1 MMGLF
6 MSNGKLR
13 VCLAALGAI
22 ALAGGGNPAQASLWD
37 ATYDPPEFVGTAV
50 FNVPDAC
57 LSVPNGLHAG
67 GCGIQVISNVTTAP
81 FAINFAGALP
91 SSDILSYVVIGGQL
105 AGVETGI
112 IGSVNVSAT
121 DYWFQ
126 FLTSFN
132 NNAVS
137 NVADLYTNCSDN
149 ECSTTAQTTRGVTFA
164 RQTTPEP
171 GSLGLILGA
180 LGAGWWARRRKAAV

>member
-1 MMGLF
+1 MMGVL

-13 VCLAALGAI
+13 VTLALLGAI
-22 ALAGGGNPAQASLWD
+22 ALAGGGNAAQASLWD

-57 LSVPNGLHAG
+57 LSVTDGLHTG
-67 GCGIQVISNVTTAP
+67 GCGIQVTSNVTTAP
-81 FAINFAGALP
+81 FAINFAATLP
-91 SSDILSYVVIGGQL
+91 STDVLSYVVVGGQL
-105 AGVETGI
+105 VGVETGI
-112 IGSVNVSAT
+112 IGPVDVSET

-137 NVADLYTNCSDN
+137 NVANLYTDCSDN
-149 ECSTTAQTTRGVTFA
+149 ECSTTAQTTSGVTFA

-171 GSLGLILGA
+171 GSIGLILGA
-180 LGAGWWARRRKAAV
+180 FGAGWLARRRKAAA

>member
-1 MMGLF
+1 
-6 MSNGKLR
+6 MSNGSLR
-13 VCLAALGAI
+13 MYLVALAAL
-22 ALAGGGNPAQASLWD
+22 ALAAGGRPAQAGIWD
-37 ATYDPPEFVGTAV
+37 ATYDPLLEFAGTAV
-50 FNVPDAC
+50 LNVPDAC
-57 LSVPNGLHAG
+57 LSVPDGLHSG

-81 FAINFAGALP
+81 FALNFAAALP
-91 SSDILSYVVIGGQL
+91 STNVLSYVVVGGQL

-112 IGSVNVSAT
+112 IGPVDVSET

-137 NVADLYTNCSDN
+137 NVANLYTDCSDN
-149 ECSTTAQTTRGVTFA
+149 ECSTTAQTTSGVTFA

-180 LGAGWWARRRKAAV
+180 FGAGWLARRRKTAV

>member
-1 MMGLF
+1 MSV
-6 MSNGKLR
+6 SNGFH
-13 VCLAALGAI
+13 
-22 ALAGGGNPAQASLWD
+22 S
-37 ATYDPPEFVGTAV
+37 
-50 FNVPDAC
+50 
-57 LSVPNGLHAG
+57 G

-81 FAINFAGALP
+81 FALNFAAALP
-91 SSDILSYVVIGGQL
+91 SSDILGYVVIGGQL

-112 IGSVNVSAT
+112 IGPVDVSET

-137 NVADLYTNCSDN
+137 NVANLYTDCSDN
-149 ECSTTAQTTRGVTFA
+149 ECSTTAQTTSGVTFT
-164 RQTTPEP
+164 RQSTPEP

-180 LGAGWWARRRKAAV
+180 FGAGWWARRRKSAT